1 MKEDENIDEFV
12 KDQESKLDE
21 ASFEPI
27 FIHSRN
33 LSSIF
38 SFRMNEIY
46 FKRIYKSRGKSGF
59 TLHGNVILVC
69 EYSPKNSTAIQ
80 IFNLN
85 LTDEEYKRWKD
96 EKKGLDKF
104 YYQRD
109 EDDNIKIF
117 KDKKVLIEPVAFK
130 YVD

>member
-1 MKEDENIDEFV
+1 MKEDENIDECV

-27 FIHSRN
+27 FIHGGH

-38 SFRMNEIY
+38 GFRMNEIY
-46 FKRIYKSRGKSGF
+46 FKRIYKSRESGF
-59 TLHGNVILVC
+59 THTGVTLVC
-69 EYSPKNSTAIQ
+69 EYSPKYSTAIQ

-85 LTDEEYKRWKD
+85 LTEEEYKRWKD

-104 YYQRD
+104 YYQID

-117 KDKKVLIEPVAFK
+117 KIKKVQIEPIDFK
-130 YVD
+130 YVK